1 MSQAPTQ
8 LTRTSSSAG
17 ASQLDV
23 AAVWAFT
30 SSKTSPGEARMF
42 INRAVSDI
50 VTGGGLAGCCSKGGG
65 SSCMWFGFS
74 RGLAPLAQIGGI
86 TLTCPAWR
94 VWRAWEIQRPW
105 AFVPVCGISD
115 FNLAVRPGFEP
126 GQRPPKGLV
135 LPLHHR
141 TKPTQSYLPIPVG
154 AKKNYLGT
162 GLTESTAGTVRLGCS
177 TLRQASASS

>member
-65 SSCMWFGFS
+65 GSCMWFWVRSWPGATRPDWRNHADLSSVESVESVGDPTTLGIRPGLWDFGFQL
-74 RGLAPLAQIGGI
+74 G
-86 TLTCPAWR
+86 CPA
-94 VWRAWEIQRPW
+94 
-105 AFVPVCGISD
+105 
-115 FNLAVRPGFEP
+115 
-126 GQRPPKGLV
+126 
-135 LPLHHR
+135 
-141 TKPTQSYLPIPVG
+141 
-154 AKKNYLGT
+154 
-162 GLTESTAGTVRLGCS
+162 
-177 TLRQASASS
+177 